1 MKLGEVARYLRVS
14 NLTVK
19 RLIKK
24 GVLKG
29 YKGDEKLGWWYV
41 TEEDL
46 QEYLDKLNPKL
57 PVKDQR

>member
-1 MKLGEVARYLRVS
+1 MKISDVAKYLRIS
-14 NLTVK
+14 TLTV
-19 RLIKK
+19 RRMVRK